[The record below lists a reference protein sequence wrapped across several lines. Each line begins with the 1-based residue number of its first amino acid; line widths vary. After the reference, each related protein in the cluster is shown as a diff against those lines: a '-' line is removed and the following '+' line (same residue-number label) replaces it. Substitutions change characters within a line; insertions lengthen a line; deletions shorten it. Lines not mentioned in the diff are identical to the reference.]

1 MKKHAT
7 LIAIVGYLLICFILM
22 VCSGCNKQI
31 FDFKYT
37 FDKAIC
43 YYGGERFELNIDK
56 WNDYD
61 GEQIQIISGNKT
73 YLISANNC
81 YLIDE

>member
-1 MKKHAT
+1 MKDNYK
-7 LIAIVGYLLICFILM
+7 IYIFIIVLGLLIMILF
-22 VCSGCNKQI
+22 SGCNKQI

-37 FDKAIC
+37 FDRAIC
-43 YYGGERFELNIDK
+43 YYGGERLELGIYK

-73 YLISANNC
+73 YLVSANNC